1 MANATGNI
9 CSGPKRPRP
18 LDSSDPEPNPVYS
31 STSSL
36 DSTIETVLRKAV
48 RMRVDADKA
57 HSSLIGRIK
66 LLEEHAAQGTSPSGL
81 RIKKVQAKGQNVD
94 ALQAK
99 FDGIIREAEVQL
111 LEATIDHLRSEV
123 KDHQEAI
130 RATTANI
137 DGTIARWKEQLLKN
151 DISNAKATSLVE
163 AAVAFVEKLSKDT
176 AVSRASKAL
185 QAEISRT
192 AKNRSQAMMDDSEV
206 FVPSEESIR
215 DIIRNELRGLTSGTT
230 SPNEENRQRKVSISE
245 RRNNGKS
252 KGKSRRSRS
261 TSRGQAQQRQVVKK
275 LPRKRFRPRKIDR
288 RSAHEK
294 WLFKMAKRP
303 LYDLLPRNS
312 EIHNFTSL
320 KLTERQARVLGM
332 GLKFR
337 PSLLPPSEAQF
348 DLQIQDFCRRVRL
361 QDKFVNCPPDKDFN
375 PRLYVPTG

>member
-1 MANATGNI
+1 M
-9 CSGPKRPRP
+9 
-18 LDSSDPEPNPVYS
+18 
-31 STSSL
+31 
-36 DSTIETVLRKAV
+36 
-48 RMRVDADKA
+48 
-57 HSSLIGRIK
+57 
-66 LLEEHAAQGTSPSGL
+66 
-81 RIKKVQAKGQNVD
+81 D

-123 KDHQEAI
+123 KVKAI
-130 RATTANI
+130 HATTANI

-215 DIIRNELRGLTSGTT
+215 DIIRNELRGLTSGTS

-261 TSRGQAQQRQVVKK
+261 TSRGQAQQRQ
-275 LPRKRFRPRKIDR
+275 
-288 RSAHEK
+288 RSASGKRSNRPQK
-294 WLFKMAKRP
+294 W
-303 LYDLLPRNS
+303 S
-312 EIHNFTSL
+312 
-320 KLTERQARVLGM
+320 
-332 GLKFR
+332 
-337 PSLLPPSEAQF
+337 
-348 DLQIQDFCRRVRL
+348 
-361 QDKFVNCPPDKDFN
+361 
-375 PRLYVPTG
+375 

>member
-1 MANATGNI
+1 M
-9 CSGPKRPRP
+9 
-18 LDSSDPEPNPVYS
+18 
-31 STSSL
+31 
-36 DSTIETVLRKAV
+36 
-48 RMRVDADKA
+48 
-57 HSSLIGRIK
+57 
-66 LLEEHAAQGTSPSGL
+66 
-81 RIKKVQAKGQNVD
+81 D

-123 KDHQEAI
+123 KVKAI
-130 RATTANI
+130 HATTANI

-261 TSRGQAQQRQVVKK
+261 TSCGQAQQRQ
-275 LPRKRFRPRKIDR
+275 
-288 RSAHEK
+288 RSASGKRSNRPQK
-294 WLFKMAKRP
+294 WSK
-303 LYDLLPRNS
+303 NS
-312 EIHNFTSL
+312 RGKGSGHV
-320 KLTERQARVLGM
+320 K
-332 GLKFR
+332 
-337 PSLLPPSEAQF
+337 
-348 DLQIQDFCRRVRL
+348 
-361 QDKFVNCPPDKDFN
+361 
-375 PRLYVPTG
+375 

>member
-9 CSGPKRPRP
+9 CSRPKRPRP
-18 LDSSDPEPNPVYS
+18 SDSSDPKPNPVYS

-66 LLEEHAAQGTSPSGL
+66 LLEEHAAQGTSPCGL

-123 KDHQEAI
+123 KVKAI
-130 RATTANI
+130 HATTANI
-137 DGTIARWKEQLLKN
+137 DGTIARWKEQLLKK

-163 AAVAFVEKLSKDT
+163 TAVAFVEKLSKDT

-230 SPNEENRQRKVSISE
+230 SPNEENQQRKVSISE

-261 TSRGQAQQRQVVKK
+261 TSRGQVQQRQ
-275 LPRKRFRPRKIDR
+275 RSTSGKRSNRPQSQKTPE
-288 RSAHEK
+288 EK
-294 WLFKMAKRP
+294 V
-303 LYDLLPRNS
+303 
-312 EIHNFTSL
+312 
-320 KLTERQARVLGM
+320 QA
-332 GLKFR
+332 
-337 PSLLPPSEAQF
+337 
-348 DLQIQDFCRRVRL
+348 
-361 QDKFVNCPPDKDFN
+361 
-375 PRLYVPTG
+375 T

>member
-1 MANATGNI
+1 MVNATGNI

-18 LDSSDPEPNPVYS
+18 SDSSDPEPNPVYS

-66 LLEEHAAQGTSPSGL
+66 LLEEHAAQSTSPSGL

-123 KDHQEAI
+123 KVKAI
-130 RATTANI
+130 HATTANI

-176 AVSRASKAL
+176 AVSRASKVL

-215 DIIRNELRGLTSGTT
+215 DIIRNELRGLTSGTS

-261 TSRGQAQQRQVVKK
+261 TSRGQVQQRQ
-275 LPRKRFRPRKIDR
+275 RSTSGKRSNRPQSQKTPE
-288 RSAHEK
+288 EK
-294 WLFKMAKRP
+294 V
-303 LYDLLPRNS
+303 
-312 EIHNFTSL
+312 
-320 KLTERQARVLGM
+320 QA
-332 GLKFR
+332 
-337 PSLLPPSEAQF
+337 
-348 DLQIQDFCRRVRL
+348 
-361 QDKFVNCPPDKDFN
+361 
-375 PRLYVPTG
+375 T